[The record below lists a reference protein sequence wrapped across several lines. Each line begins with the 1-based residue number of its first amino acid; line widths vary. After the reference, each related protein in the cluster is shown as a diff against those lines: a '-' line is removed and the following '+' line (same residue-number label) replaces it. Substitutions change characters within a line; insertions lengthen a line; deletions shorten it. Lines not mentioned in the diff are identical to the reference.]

1 MYRLLIILSFILCS
15 SGALLAPSESHA
27 QGDAK
32 AGEKIYL
39 KCRSCHVLD
48 QPTNKMGPHLL
59 ELLGRKAAAVEGF
72 EYSDAMKQAGEN
84 GLIWNE
90 TTLKEFLTS
99 PKTMIPGTSMRF
111 WGLWENQIDDLN
123 AYLREKSLAIK

>member
-1 MYRLLIILSFILCS
+1 MYRLLLIIVCTLCL
-15 SGALLAPSESHA
+15 SGALLAPSESLA

-32 AGEKIYL
+32 TGEKIYL

-48 QPTNKMGPHLL
+48 QPTNKMGPHLMGL
-59 ELLGRKAAAVEGF
+59 FGRKAGTVEGF
-72 EYSDAMKQAGEN
+72 QYSEAMKQAGEN

-90 TTLKEFLTS
+90 ETLKKFLAS
-99 PKTMIPGTSMRF
+99 PKAMIPGTSMRF

-123 AYLREKSLAIK
+123 VYLKEKSAIAK

>member
-1 MYRLLIILSFILCS
+1 MYRLLLIIVCTLCL
-15 SGALLAPSESHA
+15 SGALLAPSESLA

-39 KCRSCHVLD
+39 KCRSCHALD
-48 QPTNKMGPHLL
+48 QPTNKMGPHLMGL
-59 ELLGRKAAAVEGF
+59 FGRKAGGVEGF
-72 EYSDAMKQAGEN
+72 QYSDAMKQAGEN

-90 TTLKEFLTS
+90 DTLKEFLTS
-99 PKTMIPGTSMRF
+99 PKAMIPGTSMRF

-123 AYLREKSLAIK
+123 TYLKEKSAIAK

>member
-1 MYRLLIILSFILCS
+1 MYRLLLIMLFTLCL

-27 QGDAK
+27 QGDARV
-32 AGEKIYL
+32 GEKIYL

-48 QPTNKMGPHLL
+48 QPTNKMGPYLTGL
-59 ELLGRKAAAVEGF
+59 FGRKAGTVEGF
-72 EYSDAMKQAGEN
+72 QYSEAMKQAGEN

-90 TTLKEFLTS
+90 DTLKEFLTS
-99 PKTMIPGTSMRF
+99 PKAMIPGTSMRF

-123 AYLREKSLAIK
+123 VYLKEKSAIVK